1 MGNFSSPYNF
11 VPLNKNV
18 YIPLWHDK
26 VSHDIPFEDG
36 EDGYIEVKWENVS
49 PLFIRDSSVSSDKR
63 QNIYSMHVVTADGS
77 RLYFIPGSSMKG
89 MLRSVL
95 SIMSFSK
102 MPDYNN
108 SYFGHREFN
117 TKLSEGRSY
126 QKKMENVRY
135 GWLSQENED
144 YYLYPCI
151 DEAQK
156 ITIAE
161 VKKLFGEE
169 YDRHKSAW
177 ERNKYIGNNSF
188 PKTTLDGKTY
198 RIFATGKMHNK
209 EHELLIPVDTEGKI
223 KLDKKTI
230 ESFFTVYSPT
240 PDFEN
245 YKEMLEEGKE
255 IPVSFIYG
263 ADDTTIAAIGMG
275 RMFRYPYKQSV
286 KALVEKG
293 QPKAQYAQ
301 KHDLCETIFGW
312 TDKQSSMKG
321 RVQICNAFAEK
332 SIADSE
338 LRDVISGV
346 LGQPKASFY
355 PLYLQQNS
363 NNRQYNTYDNEDAQ
377 ISGHKR
383 YRIHQGATTTELPK
397 GNDNENTL
405 SILQPIREGQRFAM
419 RINVHNLR
427 KMEIGALLSAVTFH
441 HTTNVYHNI
450 GAAKSFGYGK
460 LKCIGIELHGLK
472 HDESEYLRTFERE
485 MDSFTQ
491 KTEHCDWISSRQ
503 MKSLVAIASEHADAD
518 VQMMGLDDY
527 KYYKSNN
534 HFSKLYDAS
543 NGLKSAFSRK
553 DVFKEQHADEYAQ
566 INALCNNNNFDAAK
580 YVLEKLI
587 ESLKLEQISTKEE
600 NILLNDIENKIEAKK
615 TQDAKDAEERLQ
627 RGLGGILNER
637 YPENAGNNSGQY
649 KVKDWKTCLQKTRKW
664 LKDKQAA
671 SLDAEELDVL
681 AETVVR
687 LMTSPANKNEKKNW
701 EKFDSSIWKSI
712 SELLSAERAQQ
723 IFNGARNE

>member
-95 SIMSFSK
+95 SIMSFGK
-102 MPDYNN
+102 MTDYNN

-117 TKLSEGRSY
+117 TKLSERRSY

-151 DEAQK
+151 GEAQK

-161 VKKLFGEE
+161 VKERFGEE
-169 YDRHKSAW
+169 YDELVSAW
-177 ERNKYIGNNSF
+177 ERNKYIGNNTF

-209 EHELLIPVDTEGKI
+209 EHELLIPVDTEREI
-223 KLDKKTI
+223 KLDNKTI
-230 ESFFTVYSPT
+230 DSFFTVYSPT
-240 PDFEN
+240 KDFEN
-245 YKEMLEEGKE
+245 YEGMLEEGKE
-255 IPVSFIYG
+255 IPVSFIRG
-263 ADDTTIAAIGMG
+263 ADYTTIAAIGMG

-301 KHDLCETIFGW
+301 KHDLSETIFGW
-312 TDKQSSMKG
+312 ADEQSCMKG

-332 SIADSE
+332 PIADSE
-338 LRDVISGV
+338 LCDVISGV

-363 NNRQYNTYDNEDAQ
+363 NNSQYNTYDNEDAQ
-377 ISGHKR
+377 ISGRKR
-383 YRIHQGATTTELPK
+383 YRIHKGATTTELPK
-397 GNDNENTL
+397 GNDNENTISTL
-405 SILQPIREGQRFAM
+405 RPIREGQRFAM

-427 KMEIGALLSAVTFH
+427 KMEIGALLSAITFH
-441 HTTNVYHNI
+441 HTPNVYHNI

-472 HDESEYLRTFERE
+472 YDESEYLRTFERE
-485 MDSFTQ
+485 MNSFTQ
-491 KTEHCDWISSRQ
+491 KTEHCDWISSLP
-503 MKSLVAIASEHADAD
+503 MKSLVAIASEHDDAD
-518 VQMMGLDDY
+518 VKMMGLDDY
-527 KYYKSNN
+527 TDCKLNT
-534 HFSKLYDAS
+534 HFSRLHDAS
-543 NGLKSAFSRK
+543 DGLKSAFSKK

-566 INALCNNNNFDAAK
+566 IEALGNNNNFDAAK
-580 YVLEKLI
+580 SVLEKLI
-587 ESLKLEQISTKEE
+587 ENLKFEQIPAEEE
-600 NILLNDIENKIEAKK
+600 NILLNNIEKEIETKK
-615 TQDAKDAEERLQ
+615 AKDAEERLQ
-627 RGLGGILNER
+627 NGFGSILNER
-637 YPENAGNNSGQY
+637 FPENAGNNSGKY
-649 KVKDWKTCLQKTRKW
+649 KVKDWRTCWQKTQRW

-723 IFNGARNE
+723 IFKGAINE